1 MDWSVVRHPQVD
13 DDLVNLPPDEVA
25 AIINAMKKLEAI
37 GPTLGYP
44 HSSQVKGADDLREL
58 RPRQGRSPWRAFYR
72 QIGQHLV
79 IAAIGPEAEQDK
91 KGFKRAIKVAEQ
103 RLSDLGDE

>member
-1 MDWSVVRHPQVD
+1 MDWSVVRHPRVD

-44 HSSQVKGADDLREL
+44 HSSQVKAADE
-58 RPRQGRSPWRAFYR
+58 
-72 QIGQHLV
+72 
-79 IAAIGPEAEQDK
+79 
-91 KGFKRAIKVAEQ
+91 
-103 RLSDLGDE
+103 